1 MIRAVALL
9 TDFGAA
15 DPYVAEMKAALLA
28 EWARFPEP
36 EPLPV
41 IVDVSHA
48 VPPGDVAAGAWLLAR
63 VQPRFPAGTVFLA
76 VVDPGVGTGRPAL
89 AVEAR
94 GQTFVGPGNGLLAFL
109 TGDAPAPAAVR
120 LDNPLYQRGGPSGP
134 APTFHGRDVFA
145 PAAAHLALGVP
156 LAQVGSAVPAGQL
169 AAVLGPP
176 PGARAFTALFPAG
189 APAAPAV
196 PPAPGA
202 PGAPAPPGRAAGG
215 GDWGRLVW
223 VDNFGNAISDIA
235 RDSPRGAALAP
246 GATVRIGGVAVP
258 GPLPTYAAAAPGAP
272 FWYWGS
278 GGTLEAAVRDAPAAS
293 RLGWR
298 PGMAVERD
306 AP

>member
-15 DPYVAEMKAALLA
+15 DPYVAEVKAALLA

-41 IVDVSHA
+41 VVDVSHA
-48 VPPGDVAAGAWLLAR
+48 VPPGDIAAGAWLLAR
-63 VQPRFPAGTVFLA
+63 VQPRFPAGTVFVA
-76 VVDPGVGTGRPAL
+76 VVDPGVGADRPAV
-89 AVEAR
+89 AVAAR

-109 TGDAPAPAAVR
+109 AGDAPAAAAVR
-120 LDNPLYQRGGPSGP
+120 LDNPLYHRGGPDGP
-134 APTFHGRDVFA
+134 APTFHGRDIFA

-169 AAVLGPP
+169 GAVLGPP
-176 PGARAFTALFPAG
+176 PAVRASPAPFPAG
-189 APAAPAV
+189 ATASTAAPAAPGA
-196 PPAPGA
+196 GA
-202 PGAPAPPGRAAGG
+202 PMGGPPEAGA
-215 GDWGRLVW
+215 WGRLVW
-223 VDNFGNAISDIA
+223 VDNFGNAISDVA
-235 RDSPRGAALAP
+235 RDSPQGTELAG
-246 GATVRIGGVAVP
+246 GATVIIGGVAVS
-258 GPLPTYAAAAPGAP
+258 GPLPTYAAAAPGEP

-278 GGTLEAAVRDAPAAS
+278 GGTLEAALRDAPAAS

-298 PGMAVERD
+298 PGMAVERQ

>member
-1 MIRAVALL
+1 MIRTVALL
-9 TDFGAA
+9 TDFGVA

-28 EWARFPEP
+28 EWARFPDP

-41 IVDVSHA
+41 VVDVSHA

-63 VQPRFPAGTVFLA
+63 VQPRFPAGTVFVA
-76 VVDPGVGTGRPAL
+76 VVDPGVGTDRPAL
-89 AVEAR
+89 AVAAR
-94 GQTFVGPGNGLLAFL
+94 GQSFVGPGNGLLAFL
-109 TGDAPAPAAVR
+109 AGDEPAPFAVR
-120 LDNPLYQRGGPSGP
+120 LDNPLYQRGGPDGP

-156 LAQVGSAVPAGQL
+156 LAQVGSAVPAGRL
-169 AAVLGPP
+169 AEVLGPP
-176 PGARAFTALFPAG
+176 APAPACPAAPPSG
-189 APAAPAV
+189 APATPTAP
-196 PPAPGA
+196 PPAA
-202 PGAPAPPGRAAGG
+202 PTMPAAGG
-215 GDWGRLVW
+215 AAGRPWGRLVW

-235 RDSPRGAALAP
+235 RDSAPGAALAE

-258 GPLPTYAAAAPGAP
+258 GPLPTYAAAAAGAP